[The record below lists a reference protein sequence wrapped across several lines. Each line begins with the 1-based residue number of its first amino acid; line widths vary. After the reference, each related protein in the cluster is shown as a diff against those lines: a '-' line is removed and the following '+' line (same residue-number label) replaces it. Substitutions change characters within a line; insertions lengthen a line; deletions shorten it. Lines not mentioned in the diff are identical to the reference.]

1 MPEHQGLLLRAG
13 SRLDLTVTGYLV
25 FGASPPVTRFI
36 YALAKNS
43 MLWRFCLRR
52 ARGLRL
58 ASLAFVSLPPRCT
71 VKYKTEV
78 SDDTSVLYMARW
90 K

>member
-1 MPEHQGLLLRAG
+1 M
-13 SRLDLTVTGYLV
+13 TVTGYLV
-25 FGASPPVTRFI
+25 FGSTSSVTPLI
-36 YALAKNS
+36 YALAKNA

-58 ASLAFVSLPPRCT
+58 ASLAFESLPPRCT

-78 SDDTSVLYMARW
+78 SDATSVL
-90 K
+90 